1 MNFPSNSTNSVANT
15 ALNADWHL
23 PSTNRVLRNVARI
36 ASLCLAIYW
45 LAMFTG
51 THLPGSSLPS
61 ISTSDKLLHA
71 LAYTGLSF
79 LLAWALPTLGNRLI
93 HVTWAAVIAFA
104 YGCMDEFTQLF
115 VPSRSCDI
123 WDLAADCVG
132 IALGLTSYLLLRLV
146 LLNFSWG
153 RNVLRGLSR

>member
-1 MNFPSNSTNSVANT
+1 
-15 ALNADWHL
+15 
-23 PSTNRVLRNVARI
+23 
-36 ASLCLAIYW
+36 
-45 LAMFTG
+45 MFTG